1 MPFSIENMLQLRE
14 FKDCTVIAGHKGI
27 NRVIQ
32 CVDTMEVPDITPW
45 LQCGELLITT
55 GYSLEGHLERLIP
68 LLDAMYNNDSA
79 GLMIKTRIIG
89 PIPQMIID
97 FADSKGIPLIV
108 IPDDMPF
115 IPMVNTI
122 INCISDELN
131 HSFTR
136 FFSMSKDIKMIQGT
150 PSFLNDLADIIYTY
164 FQFPTIITDYLLDV
178 CASCPGY
185 IQLPAF
191 ITNDKLLHRMRSTE
205 RSSLF
210 ISDTSE
216 DAHFLIQQIRIDKL
230 IAGYIILIIPAD
242 QHYIKNDGDAMILN
256 YAANIISANFKQE
269 NFLNAQVQRKNLSLY
284 SNLVGNLNGVDVQES
299 MKEAPW
305 PLPPFLLITVE
316 TEFDE
321 QFNMSDTLLMQL
333 MYSIRTLFKKYGIS
347 NMTVPWNNTIR
358 CIVPFNSQAVNRSI
372 LSTIKDR
379 VSSLFDRRI
388 RMTVSGRLDGYD
400 QIKSAH
406 FEAYDLL
413 SISRNMNLSI
423 AFADDLLY
431 EIAMLQTLRN
441 SHMRTFAFKLLS
453 TLEDYDA
460 QHGSELIHTLQVL
473 IENRGIQTKTANDLF
488 LHRNTLLYRMRKIE
502 SLTGLDL
509 SDSGDL
515 HKAYMALYVHNFAQ

>member
-1 MPFSIENMLQLRE
+1 
-14 FKDCTVIAGHKGI
+14 
-27 NRVIQ
+27 
-32 CVDTMEVPDITPW
+32 
-45 LQCGELLITT
+45 
-55 GYSLEGHLERLIP
+55 
-68 LLDAMYNNDSA
+68 
-79 GLMIKTRIIG
+79 
-89 PIPQMIID
+89 
-97 FADSKGIPLIV
+97 
-108 IPDDMPF
+108 
-115 IPMVNTI
+115 
-122 INCISDELN
+122 
-131 HSFTR
+131 
-136 FFSMSKDIKMIQGT
+136 
-150 PSFLNDLADIIYTY
+150 
-164 FQFPTIITDYLLDV
+164 
-178 CASCPGY
+178 
-185 IQLPAF
+185 
-191 ITNDKLLHRMRSTE
+191 
-205 RSSLF
+205 
-210 ISDTSE
+210 
-216 DAHFLIQQIRIDKL
+216 IRIDKL

-299 MKEAPW
+299 MKEALW

-347 NMTVPWNNTIR
+347 NMAVPWNNTIR